1 MASSL
6 APVARSA
13 LLESICA
20 PTLFAC
26 QPNFQ
31 LDGYGI
37 WLWASA
43 PHLSHQRRAPTA
55 GERAA
60 VRLVARYLQA
70 VGDSPCY
77 DCWE

>member
-1 MASSL
+1 MASLRAGRTFRTSRVQY
-6 APVARSA
+6 AP
-13 LLESICA
+13 

-31 LDGYGI
+31 LDGCGI
-37 WLWASA
+37 WLWAFA
-43 PHLSHQRRAPTA
+43 PHLSHQRRAPAA

>member
-6 APVARSA
+6 APVARPHFSSA
-13 LLESICA
+13 ICA

-31 LDGYGI
+31 LDGYGE
-37 WLWASA
+37 W
-43 PHLSHQRRAPTA
+43 
-55 GERAA
+55 AA